1 MTTLEITLIL
11 VGIVF
16 LIGSFMVKDKLSKN
30 DLDKIADMSAEEL
43 KVITEKEVKNAESAI
58 DGMLNEH
65 IASKTD
71 ETKRDLE
78 KETNSKIMA
87 INEYSDTVLDSINKS
102 HNEIMFLYSMLND
115 KHEELTRLSGNIE
128 KITAQAKKTFKPV
141 DASKIN
147 NLSNKTVS
155 SAKPVGHAAPVP
167 NRQAVTESRGI
178 ASSDT
183 VTGTKNTASVKTQN
197 VSAQNMMSQNVS
209 TQNIM
214 SQNVS
219 TQNIM
224 SQNTVVRNN
233 AASNTAVLNA
243 AVPNMAAQNTVTQ
256 NAAASNMPTRNMP
269 AQNMTASNA
278 AMPSQNLSNTDVQS
292 SRVYD
297 ISEINHNPQ
306 ILRLYKSG
314 KDIVEI
320 AKELGL
326 GKGEVKLVI
335 DLYNEGK

>member
-43 KVITEKEVKNAESAI
+43 KVITEKEIKNAELAI
-58 DGMLNEH
+58 DGMLDEH

-128 KITAQAKKTFKPV
+128 KITAQAKKTFEPV
-141 DASKIN
+141 EASKIN
-147 NLSNKTVS
+147 NLSNKTVLN
-155 SAKPVGHAAPVP
+155 AKPVVNAAPVS

-178 ASSDT
+178 ASSDI

-197 VSAQNMMSQNVS
+197 VSAQNMMSQHAAA
-209 TQNIM
+209 
-214 SQNVS
+214 
-219 TQNIM
+219 QNIM
-224 SQNTVVRNN
+224 SQNTVVRN
-233 AASNTAVLNA
+233 TAVPNTV
-243 AVPNMAAQNTVTQ
+243 VPNMAAQNAVVQ
-256 NAAASNMPTRNMP
+256 NVAVSNMTAQNMT
-269 AQNMTASNA
+269 AQNMTASNTT
-278 AMPSQNLSNTDVQS
+278 MQSRNMSDTDVQS
-292 SRVYD
+292 GRVYD

-314 KDIVEI
+314 KNIVEI

>member
-128 KITAQAKKTFKPV
+128 KITAQAKKTFEPV
-141 DASKIN
+141 NASKIN

-167 NRQAVTESRGI
+167 NRQAVAESRGI

-197 VSAQNMMSQNVS
+197 VSAQNMMSQN
-209 TQNIM
+209 
-214 SQNVS
+214 
-219 TQNIM
+219 
-224 SQNTVVRNN
+224 TVVRNN

-243 AVPNMAAQNTVTQ
+243 VVPNMAAQNTVTQ

-278 AMPSQNLSNTDVQS
+278 AIPSQNLSNTDVQS

>member
-128 KITAQAKKTFKPV
+128 KITAQAKKTFEPV

-178 ASSDT
+178 ASSDM

-209 TQNIM
+209 TQNM
-214 SQNVS
+214 
-219 TQNIM
+219 M

-243 AVPNMAAQNTVTQ
+243 VVPNMAAQNTVTQ
-256 NAAASNMPTRNMP
+256 NAAASNMPTRNMPARNMP

>member
-43 KVITEKEVKNAESAI
+43 KVITEKEIKNAELAI
-58 DGMLNEH
+58 DGMLDEH

-71 ETKRDLE
+71 ETKRNLE
-78 KETNSKIMA
+78 KETNSKIMV

-128 KITAQAKKTFKPV
+128 KITAQAKKTFESV
-141 DASKIN
+141 EASKIN
-147 NLSNKTVS
+147 NLSNKTVLN
-155 SAKPVGHAAPVP
+155 AKPVVNAAPVL

-178 ASSDT
+178 ASSDI
-183 VTGTKNTASVKTQN
+183 VTGTKNTASVKKQN
-197 VSAQNMMSQNVS
+197 VSAQNMMSQHAAA
-209 TQNIM
+209 
-214 SQNVS
+214 
-219 TQNIM
+219 QNIM
-224 SQNTVVRNN
+224 SQNTVVRN
-233 AASNTAVLNA
+233 TAVPNTV
-243 AVPNMAAQNTVTQ
+243 VPNMAAQNAVVQ
-256 NAAASNMPTRNMP
+256 NVAVSNMT
-269 AQNMTASNA
+269 AQNMTASNT
-278 AMPSQNLSNTDVQS
+278 AMQSRNLSDTDVQS
-292 SRVYD
+292 GRVYD

-314 KDIVEI
+314 KNIVEI

>member
-43 KVITEKEVKNAESAI
+43 KVITEKEIKNAELAI
-58 DGMLNEH
+58 DGMLDEH

-128 KITAQAKKTFKPV
+128 KITAQAKKTFEPV
-141 DASKIN
+141 EASKIN
-147 NLSNKTVS
+147 NLSNKTVLN
-155 SAKPVGHAAPVP
+155 AKPVVNAAPVS

-178 ASSDT
+178 ASSDI
-183 VTGTKNTASVKTQN
+183 VTGTKNTASVKNQN
-197 VSAQNMMSQNVS
+197 VSAQNMMSQHAVA
-209 TQNIM
+209 QNI
-214 SQNVS
+214 V
-219 TQNIM
+219 
-224 SQNTVVRNN
+224 SQNTAVR
-233 AASNTAVLNA
+233 NTAVPNTV
-243 AVPNMAAQNTVTQ
+243 VPNMAAQNAVVQ
-256 NAAASNMPTRNMP
+256 NVAVSNMTAQNMT
-269 AQNMTASNA
+269 AQNMTASNTT
-278 AMPSQNLSNTDVQS
+278 MQSRNLSDTDVQS
-292 SRVYD
+292 GRVYD

-314 KDIVEI
+314 KNIVEI

>member
-58 DGMLNEH
+58 DGMLDEH

-128 KITAQAKKTFKPV
+128 KITAQAKKTFEPV
-141 DASKIN
+141 EASKIN
-147 NLSNKTVS
+147 NFSNKSVS
-155 SAKPVGHAAPVP
+155 NVKPVVNAAPVS
-167 NRQAVTESRGI
+167 NRHAVTESRGI
-178 ASSDT
+178 ASSDI

-197 VSAQNMMSQNVS
+197 VSAQNMMSQHAAA
-209 TQNIM
+209 QNI
-214 SQNVS
+214 V
-219 TQNIM
+219 
-224 SQNTVVRNN
+224 SQNTVVRN
-233 AASNTAVLNA
+233 T
-243 AVPNMAAQNTVTQ
+243 AVPNMAAQNAVVQ
-256 NAAASNMPTRNMP
+256 NVAVSNMT
-269 AQNMTASNA
+269 AQNMTDSNT
-278 AMPSQNLSNTDVQS
+278 AMQSRNLSDTDVQS
-292 SRVYD
+292 GRVYD

-314 KDIVEI
+314 KNIVEI

>member
-43 KVITEKEVKNAESAI
+43 KVITEKEIKNAESAI
-58 DGMLNEH
+58 DGMLEEH

-128 KITAQAKKTFKPV
+128 KITAQAKKTFESV
-141 DASKIN
+141 EASKIN
-147 NLSNKTVS
+147 NLSNKTVLN
-155 SAKPVGHAAPVP
+155 AKPVVNAAPVS

-178 ASSDT
+178 VSSDI

-197 VSAQNMMSQNVS
+197 VSAQNMMSQHAAV
-209 TQNIM
+209 
-214 SQNVS
+214 
-219 TQNIM
+219 QNIM
-224 SQNTVVRNN
+224 SQNTVVRN
-233 AASNTAVLNA
+233 TAVPNTV
-243 AVPNMAAQNTVTQ
+243 VPNMAAQNAVAQ
-256 NAAASNMPTRNMP
+256 NVAVSNMT
-269 AQNMTASNA
+269 AQNMTASNTT
-278 AMPSQNLSNTDVQS
+278 MQSRNLSDTDVQS
-292 SRVYD
+292 GRVYD

-314 KDIVEI
+314 KNIVEI

>member
-43 KVITEKEVKNAESAI
+43 KVITEKEIKNAESAI
-58 DGMLNEH
+58 DGMLDEH

-71 ETKRDLE
+71 ETKRNLE

-128 KITAQAKKTFKPV
+128 KITAQAKKTFESV
-141 DASKIN
+141 EASKIN
-147 NLSNKTVS
+147 NLSNKTVLN
-155 SAKPVGHAAPVP
+155 AKPVVNAAPVS

-178 ASSDT
+178 ASSDI

-197 VSAQNMMSQNVS
+197 VSAQNMMSQHAAA
-209 TQNIM
+209 QNI
-214 SQNVS
+214 V
-219 TQNIM
+219 
-224 SQNTVVRNN
+224 SQNTVVRN
-233 AASNTAVLNA
+233 TAVPNTV
-243 AVPNMAAQNTVTQ
+243 VPNMAAQNAVAQ
-256 NAAASNMPTRNMP
+256 NVAVSNMTAQNMT
-269 AQNMTASNA
+269 AQNMTASNTT
-278 AMPSQNLSNTDVQS
+278 MQSLNLSDTDVQS
-292 SRVYD
+292 GRVYD

-314 KDIVEI
+314 KNIVEI

>member
-128 KITAQAKKTFKPV
+128 KITAQAKKTFEPV

-183 VTGTKNTASVKTQN
+183 VTGTKNTASVKTQD
-197 VSAQNMMSQNVS
+197 VSAQNMMSQN
-209 TQNIM
+209 M
-214 SQNVS
+214 S

-278 AMPSQNLSNTDVQS
+278 AMLSQNLTNTDVQS

>member
-43 KVITEKEVKNAESAI
+43 KVITEKEIKNAELAI
-58 DGMLNEH
+58 DGMLDEH

-71 ETKRDLE
+71 ETKRNLE

-128 KITAQAKKTFKPV
+128 KITAQAKKTFEPV
-141 DASKIN
+141 EASKIN
-147 NLSNKTVS
+147 NLSNKTVLN
-155 SAKPVGHAAPVP
+155 AKPVVNAAPVS

-178 ASSDT
+178 VSSDI
-183 VTGTKNTASVKTQN
+183 VTGTKNTASVKKQN
-197 VSAQNMMSQNVS
+197 VSAQNMMSQHAAA
-209 TQNIM
+209 QNI
-214 SQNVS
+214 V
-219 TQNIM
+219 
-224 SQNTVVRNN
+224 SQNTVVRN
-233 AASNTAVLNA
+233 TAVPNTV
-243 AVPNMAAQNTVTQ
+243 VPNMAAQNAVAQ
-256 NAAASNMPTRNMP
+256 NVAVSNMTAQNMT
-269 AQNMTASNA
+269 AQNMTASNTT
-278 AMPSQNLSNTDVQS
+278 MQSRNLSDTDVQS
-292 SRVYD
+292 GRVYD

-314 KDIVEI
+314 KNIVEI

>member
-43 KVITEKEVKNAESAI
+43 KVITEKEVKNAESTI

-128 KITAQAKKTFKPV
+128 KITAQAKKTFEPV

-214 SQNVS
+214 SQN
-219 TQNIM
+219 
-224 SQNTVVRNN
+224 TVVRNN

-256 NAAASNMPTRNMP
+256 NVAASNMPNRNMP

>member
-43 KVITEKEVKNAESAI
+43 KVITEKEIKNAESAI
-58 DGMLNEH
+58 DGMLDEH

-71 ETKRDLE
+71 ETKRNLE

-128 KITAQAKKTFKPV
+128 KITAQAKKTFEPV
-141 DASKIN
+141 EASKIN
-147 NLSNKTVS
+147 NLSNKTVLN
-155 SAKPVGHAAPVP
+155 AKPVVNAAPVS

-178 ASSDT
+178 ASSDI
-183 VTGTKNTASVKTQN
+183 VTGTKNTASVKKQN
-197 VSAQNMMSQNVS
+197 VSAQNMMSQHAAA
-209 TQNIM
+209 
-214 SQNVS
+214 
-219 TQNIM
+219 QNIM
-224 SQNTVVRNN
+224 SQNTVVRN
-233 AASNTAVLNA
+233 TAVPNTV
-243 AVPNMAAQNTVTQ
+243 VPNMAAQNAVVQ
-256 NAAASNMPTRNMP
+256 NVAVSNMTAQNMT
-269 AQNMTASNA
+269 AQNMTASNTT
-278 AMPSQNLSNTDVQS
+278 MQSRNLSDIDVQS
-292 SRVYD
+292 GRVYD

-314 KDIVEI
+314 KNIVEI

>member
-43 KVITEKEVKNAESAI
+43 KVITEKEIKNAELAI
-58 DGMLNEH
+58 DGMLDEH

-128 KITAQAKKTFKPV
+128 KITAQAKKTFEPV
-141 DASKIN
+141 EASKIN
-147 NLSNKTVS
+147 NLSNKTVLN
-155 SAKPVGHAAPVP
+155 AKPVVNAAPVS

-178 ASSDT
+178 ASSDI

-197 VSAQNMMSQNVS
+197 VSAQNMMSQHVAA
-209 TQNIM
+209 
-214 SQNVS
+214 
-219 TQNIM
+219 QNIM
-224 SQNTVVRNN
+224 SQNTAVR
-233 AASNTAVLNA
+233 NTAVPNTV
-243 AVPNMAAQNTVTQ
+243 VPNMAAQNAVVQ
-256 NAAASNMPTRNMP
+256 NVAVSNMT
-269 AQNMTASNA
+269 AQNMTAQNMIASNST
-278 AMPSQNLSNTDVQS
+278 MQSRNLSDTDVQS
-292 SRVYD
+292 GRVYD

-314 KDIVEI
+314 KNIVEI

>member
-43 KVITEKEVKNAESAI
+43 KVITEKEIKNAESAI
-58 DGMLNEH
+58 DGMLDEH

-71 ETKRDLE
+71 ETKRNLE

-128 KITAQAKKTFKPV
+128 KITAQAKKTFEPV
-141 DASKIN
+141 EASKIN
-147 NLSNKTVS
+147 NLSNKTVLN
-155 SAKPVGHAAPVP
+155 AKPVVNAAPVS

-178 ASSDT
+178 ASSDI
-183 VTGTKNTASVKTQN
+183 VTGTKNTASVKKQN
-197 VSAQNMMSQNVS
+197 VSAQNMMSQHAAV
-209 TQNIM
+209 
-214 SQNVS
+214 
-219 TQNIM
+219 QNIM
-224 SQNTVVRNN
+224 SQNTVVRN
-233 AASNTAVLNA
+233 TAVPNTV
-243 AVPNMAAQNTVTQ
+243 VPNMAAQNAVAQ
-256 NAAASNMPTRNMP
+256 NVAVSNMT
-269 AQNMTASNA
+269 AQNMTASNT
-278 AMPSQNLSNTDVQS
+278 AMQSRNLSDTDVQS
-292 SRVYD
+292 GRVYD

-314 KDIVEI
+314 KNIVEI

>member
-43 KVITEKEVKNAESAI
+43 KVITEKEIKNAELAI
-58 DGMLNEH
+58 DGMLDEH

-71 ETKRDLE
+71 ETKRNLE

-128 KITAQAKKTFKPV
+128 KITAQAKKTFEPV
-141 DASKIN
+141 EASKIN
-147 NLSNKTVS
+147 NLSNKTVLN
-155 SAKPVGHAAPVP
+155 AKPVVNAAPVS

-178 ASSDT
+178 ASSDI
-183 VTGTKNTASVKTQN
+183 VTGTKNTASVKKQN
-197 VSAQNMMSQNVS
+197 VSAQNMMSQHAAA
-209 TQNIM
+209 QNI
-214 SQNVS
+214 V
-219 TQNIM
+219 
-224 SQNTVVRNN
+224 SQNTVVRN
-233 AASNTAVLNA
+233 TAVPNTV
-243 AVPNMAAQNTVTQ
+243 VPNMAAQNAVAQ
-256 NAAASNMPTRNMP
+256 NVAVSNVAVSNMT
-269 AQNMTASNA
+269 AQNMTASNT
-278 AMPSQNLSNTDVQS
+278 AMQSRNLSDTDVQS
-292 SRVYD
+292 GRVYD

-314 KDIVEI
+314 KNIVEI

>member
-43 KVITEKEVKNAESAI
+43 KVITEKEIKNAELAI
-58 DGMLNEH
+58 DGMLDEH

-71 ETKRDLE
+71 ETKRNLE

-128 KITAQAKKTFKPV
+128 KITAQAKKTFESV
-141 DASKIN
+141 EASKIN
-147 NLSNKTVS
+147 NLSNKTVLN
-155 SAKPVGHAAPVP
+155 AKPVVNAAPVS

-178 ASSDT
+178 ASSDI
-183 VTGTKNTASVKTQN
+183 VTGTKNTASVKNQN
-197 VSAQNMMSQNVS
+197 VSAQNMMSQHAAA
-209 TQNIM
+209 
-214 SQNVS
+214 
-219 TQNIM
+219 QNIM
-224 SQNTVVRNN
+224 SQNTVVRN
-233 AASNTAVLNA
+233 TAVPNTV
-243 AVPNMAAQNTVTQ
+243 VPNMAAQNAVVQ
-256 NAAASNMPTRNMP
+256 NVAVSNMTAQNMT
-269 AQNMTASNA
+269 AQNMTASNT
-278 AMPSQNLSNTDVQS
+278 AMQSRNLSDTDVQS
-292 SRVYD
+292 GRVYD

-314 KDIVEI
+314 KNIVEI

>member
-128 KITAQAKKTFKPV
+128 KITAQAKKTFEPV

-197 VSAQNMMSQNVS
+197 VSAQN
-209 TQNIM
+209 
-214 SQNVS
+214 
-219 TQNIM
+219 IM

-233 AASNTAVLNA
+233 AASNTTVLNA

-256 NAAASNMPTRNMP
+256 NAAASNMQTRNMP
-269 AQNMTASNA
+269 AQNMTASNT
-278 AMPSQNLSNTDVQS
+278 AMPSLNLSNTDMQGN
-292 SRVYD
+292 RVYD

>member
-43 KVITEKEVKNAESAI
+43 KVITEKEIKNAESAI
-58 DGMLNEH
+58 DGMLDEH

-128 KITAQAKKTFKPV
+128 KITAQAKKTFEPV
-141 DASKIN
+141 EASKIN
-147 NLSNKTVS
+147 NLSNKTVLN
-155 SAKPVGHAAPVP
+155 AKPVVNAAPVS

-178 ASSDT
+178 ASSDI
-183 VTGTKNTASVKTQN
+183 VTGTKNTASVKNQN
-197 VSAQNMMSQNVS
+197 VSAQNMMSQHAAA
-209 TQNIM
+209 
-214 SQNVS
+214 
-219 TQNIM
+219 QNIM
-224 SQNTVVRNN
+224 SQNTVVRN
-233 AASNTAVLNA
+233 TAVPNTV
-243 AVPNMAAQNTVTQ
+243 VPNMAAQNAVVQ
-256 NAAASNMPTRNMP
+256 NVAVSNMT
-269 AQNMTASNA
+269 AQNMTASNTT
-278 AMPSQNLSNTDVQS
+278 MQSRNLSDTDVQS
-292 SRVYD
+292 GRVYD

-314 KDIVEI
+314 KNIVEI

>member
-43 KVITEKEVKNAESAI
+43 KVITEKEIKNAESAI
-58 DGMLNEH
+58 DGMLDEH

-128 KITAQAKKTFKPV
+128 KITAQAKKTFEPV
-141 DASKIN
+141 EASKIN
-147 NLSNKTVS
+147 NLSNKTVLN
-155 SAKPVGHAAPVP
+155 AKPVVNAAPVS

-178 ASSDT
+178 ASSDI
-183 VTGTKNTASVKTQN
+183 VTGTKNTASVKKQN
-197 VSAQNMMSQNVS
+197 VSAQNMMSQHAAA
-209 TQNIM
+209 
-214 SQNVS
+214 
-219 TQNIM
+219 QNIM
-224 SQNTVVRNN
+224 SQNTVVRN
-233 AASNTAVLNA
+233 TAVPNTV
-243 AVPNMAAQNTVTQ
+243 VPNMAAQNAVVQ
-256 NAAASNMPTRNMP
+256 NVAVSNMT
-269 AQNMTASNA
+269 AQNMTASNT
-278 AMPSQNLSNTDVQS
+278 AMQSRNLSDTDVQS
-292 SRVYD
+292 GRVYD

-314 KDIVEI
+314 KNIVEI

>member
-128 KITAQAKKTFKPV
+128 KITAQAKKTFEPI

-183 VTGTKNTASVKTQN
+183 VTGTKNTASVKIQN
-197 VSAQNMMSQNVS
+197 VSAQNMMSQN
-209 TQNIM
+209 M
-214 SQNVS
+214 S

-243 AVPNMAAQNTVTQ
+243 AVPNMVAQNTVTQ

>member
-43 KVITEKEVKNAESAI
+43 KVITEKEIKKAESAI
-58 DGMLNEH
+58 DGMLDEH

-71 ETKRDLE
+71 ETKRNLE

-128 KITAQAKKTFKPV
+128 KITAQAKKTFEPV
-141 DASKIN
+141 EASKIN
-147 NLSNKTVS
+147 NLSNKTVLN
-155 SAKPVGHAAPVP
+155 AKPVVNAAPVS

-178 ASSDT
+178 ASSDI
-183 VTGTKNTASVKTQN
+183 VTGTKNTASVKKQN
-197 VSAQNMMSQNVS
+197 VSAQNMMSQHAAA
-209 TQNIM
+209 
-214 SQNVS
+214 
-219 TQNIM
+219 QNIM
-224 SQNTVVRNN
+224 SQNTVVRN
-233 AASNTAVLNA
+233 TAVPNTV
-243 AVPNMAAQNTVTQ
+243 VPNMAAQNAVAQ
-256 NAAASNMPTRNMP
+256 NVAVSNMT
-269 AQNMTASNA
+269 AQNMTASNT
-278 AMPSQNLSNTDVQS
+278 AMQSRNLSDTDVQS
-292 SRVYD
+292 GRVYD

-314 KDIVEI
+314 KNIVEI

>member
-43 KVITEKEVKNAESAI
+43 KVITEKEIKNAELAI
-58 DGMLNEH
+58 DGMLDEH

-128 KITAQAKKTFKPV
+128 KITAQAKKTFESV
-141 DASKIN
+141 EASKIN
-147 NLSNKTVS
+147 NLSNKTVLN
-155 SAKPVGHAAPVP
+155 AKPVVNVAPVS

-178 ASSDT
+178 ASSDI
-183 VTGTKNTASVKTQN
+183 VTGTKNTASVKNQN
-197 VSAQNMMSQNVS
+197 VSAQNMMSQHAVA
-209 TQNIM
+209 QNI
-214 SQNVS
+214 V
-219 TQNIM
+219 
-224 SQNTVVRNN
+224 SQNTAVR
-233 AASNTAVLNA
+233 NTAVPNTV
-243 AVPNMAAQNTVTQ
+243 VPNMAAQNAVVQ
-256 NAAASNMPTRNMP
+256 NVAVSNMTAQNMT
-269 AQNMTASNA
+269 AQNMTASNTT
-278 AMPSQNLSNTDVQS
+278 MQSRNLSDTDVQS
-292 SRVYD
+292 GRVYD

-314 KDIVEI
+314 KNIVEI

>member
-128 KITAQAKKTFKPV
+128 KITAQAKKTFEPV

-178 ASSDT
+178 ASSDM

-209 TQNIM
+209 TQNM
-214 SQNVS
+214 
-219 TQNIM
+219 M

-243 AVPNMAAQNTVTQ
+243 VVPNMAAQNTVTQ
-256 NAAASNMPTRNMP
+256 NAAASNMPTRNMPARNMP

-292 SRVYD
+292 SRVSD
-297 ISEINHNPQ
+297 ISEINHNPP

>member
-43 KVITEKEVKNAESAI
+43 KVITEKEIKNAELAI
-58 DGMLNEH
+58 DGMLDEH

-71 ETKRDLE
+71 ETKRNLE

-128 KITAQAKKTFKPV
+128 KITAQAKKTFEPV
-141 DASKIN
+141 EASKIN
-147 NLSNKTVS
+147 NLSNKTVLN
-155 SAKPVGHAAPVP
+155 AKPVVNAAPVS

-178 ASSDT
+178 VSSDI

-197 VSAQNMMSQNVS
+197 VSAQNMMSQHAVA
-209 TQNIM
+209 QNI
-214 SQNVS
+214 V
-219 TQNIM
+219 
-224 SQNTVVRNN
+224 SQNTAVR
-233 AASNTAVLNA
+233 NTAVPNTV
-243 AVPNMAAQNTVTQ
+243 VPNMAAQNAVAQ
-256 NAAASNMPTRNMP
+256 NVAVSNVAVSNMT
-269 AQNMTASNA
+269 AQNMTASNT
-278 AMPSQNLSNTDVQS
+278 AMQSRNLSDTDVQS
-292 SRVYD
+292 GRVYD

-314 KDIVEI
+314 KNIVEI

>member
-43 KVITEKEVKNAESAI
+43 KVITEKEIKNAELAI
-58 DGMLNEH
+58 DGMLDEH

-71 ETKRDLE
+71 ETKRNLE

-128 KITAQAKKTFKPV
+128 KITAQAKKTFEPV
-141 DASKIN
+141 EASKIN
-147 NLSNKTVS
+147 NLSNKTVLN
-155 SAKPVGHAAPVP
+155 AKPVVNAAPVS

-178 ASSDT
+178 ASSDI
-183 VTGTKNTASVKTQN
+183 VTGTKNTASVKKQN
-197 VSAQNMMSQNVS
+197 VSAQNMMSQHAAV
-209 TQNIM
+209 
-214 SQNVS
+214 
-219 TQNIM
+219 QNIM
-224 SQNTVVRNN
+224 SQNTVVRN
-233 AASNTAVLNA
+233 TAVPNTV
-243 AVPNMAAQNTVTQ
+243 VPNMAAQNAVAQ
-256 NAAASNMPTRNMP
+256 NVAVSNMT
-269 AQNMTASNA
+269 AQNMTASNTT
-278 AMPSQNLSNTDVQS
+278 MQSRNLSDTDVQS
-292 SRVYD
+292 GRVYD

-314 KDIVEI
+314 KNIVEI

>member
-43 KVITEKEVKNAESAI
+43 KVITEKEIKNAELAI
-58 DGMLNEH
+58 DGMLDEH

-128 KITAQAKKTFKPV
+128 KITAQAKKTFEPV
-141 DASKIN
+141 EASKIN
-147 NLSNKTVS
+147 NLSNKTVLN
-155 SAKPVGHAAPVP
+155 AKPVVNAAPVS

-178 ASSDT
+178 ASSDI

-197 VSAQNMMSQNVS
+197 VSAQNMMSQHAAA
-209 TQNIM
+209 
-214 SQNVS
+214 
-219 TQNIM
+219 QNIM
-224 SQNTVVRNN
+224 SQNTVVRN
-233 AASNTAVLNA
+233 TAVPNTV
-243 AVPNMAAQNTVTQ
+243 VPNMAAQNAVAQ
-256 NAAASNMPTRNMP
+256 NVAVSNVAVSNMT
-269 AQNMTASNA
+269 AQNMTASNT
-278 AMPSQNLSNTDVQS
+278 AMQSRNLSDTDVQS
-292 SRVYD
+292 GRVYD

-314 KDIVEI
+314 KNIVEI

>member
-43 KVITEKEVKNAESAI
+43 KVITEKEIKNAESAI
-58 DGMLNEH
+58 DGMLDEH

-128 KITAQAKKTFKPV
+128 KITAQAKKTFEPV
-141 DASKIN
+141 EASKIN
-147 NLSNKTVS
+147 NLSNKTVLN
-155 SAKPVGHAAPVP
+155 AKQVVNAAPVS

-178 ASSDT
+178 ASSDI
-183 VTGTKNTASVKTQN
+183 VTGTKNTASVKKQN
-197 VSAQNMMSQNVS
+197 VSAQNMMSQHAAA
-209 TQNIM
+209 
-214 SQNVS
+214 
-219 TQNIM
+219 QNIM
-224 SQNTVVRNN
+224 SQNTVVRN
-233 AASNTAVLNA
+233 TAVPNTV
-243 AVPNMAAQNTVTQ
+243 VPNMAAQNAVAQ
-256 NAAASNMPTRNMP
+256 NVAVSNMT
-269 AQNMTASNA
+269 AQNMTASNT
-278 AMPSQNLSNTDVQS
+278 AMQSRNLSDTDVQS
-292 SRVYD
+292 GRVYD

-314 KDIVEI
+314 KNIVEI

>member
-43 KVITEKEVKNAESAI
+43 KVITEKEIKNAESAI
-58 DGMLNEH
+58 DGMLDEH

-128 KITAQAKKTFKPV
+128 KITAQAKKTFESV
-141 DASKIN
+141 EASKIN
-147 NLSNKTVS
+147 NLSNKTVLN
-155 SAKPVGHAAPVP
+155 AKPVVNAAPVS

-178 ASSDT
+178 ASSDI
-183 VTGTKNTASVKTQN
+183 VTGTKNTASVKKQN
-197 VSAQNMMSQNVS
+197 VSAQNMMSQHAAA
-209 TQNIM
+209 
-214 SQNVS
+214 
-219 TQNIM
+219 QNIM
-224 SQNTVVRNN
+224 SQNTVVRN
-233 AASNTAVLNA
+233 TAVPNTV
-243 AVPNMAAQNTVTQ
+243 VPNMAAQNAVAQ
-256 NAAASNMPTRNMP
+256 NVAVSNMT
-269 AQNMTASNA
+269 AQNMTASNT
-278 AMPSQNLSNTDVQS
+278 AMQSRNLSDTDVQS
-292 SRVYD
+292 GRVYD

-314 KDIVEI
+314 KNIVEI

>member
-43 KVITEKEVKNAESAI
+43 KVITEKEIKNAESAI
-58 DGMLNEH
+58 DGMLDEH

-128 KITAQAKKTFKPV
+128 KITAQAKKTFEPV
-141 DASKIN
+141 EASKIN
-147 NLSNKTVS
+147 NLSNKTVLN
-155 SAKPVGHAAPVP
+155 AKPVVNAAPVS

-178 ASSDT
+178 ASSDI
-183 VTGTKNTASVKTQN
+183 VTGTKNTASVKKQN
-197 VSAQNMMSQNVS
+197 VSAQNMMSQHAAV
-209 TQNIM
+209 
-214 SQNVS
+214 
-219 TQNIM
+219 QNIM
-224 SQNTVVRNN
+224 SQNTVVRN
-233 AASNTAVLNA
+233 TAVPNTV
-243 AVPNMAAQNTVTQ
+243 VPNMAAQNAVAQ
-256 NAAASNMPTRNMP
+256 NVAVSNMTAQNMT
-269 AQNMTASNA
+269 AQNMTASNT
-278 AMPSQNLSNTDVQS
+278 AMQSRNLSDTDVQS
-292 SRVYD
+292 GRVYD

-314 KDIVEI
+314 KNIVEI

>member
-128 KITAQAKKTFKPV
+128 KITAQAKKTFEPV

-155 SAKPVGHAAPVP
+155 SAKPVSHAAPVP

-214 SQNVS
+214 SQN
-219 TQNIM
+219 
-224 SQNTVVRNN
+224 TVVRNN

-243 AVPNMAAQNTVTQ
+243 VVPNMAAQNTVTQ

-269 AQNMTASNA
+269 ARNMPAQNMTASNV

-335 DLYNEGK
+335 DLYNEAK

>member
-43 KVITEKEVKNAESAI
+43 KVITEKEIKNAESAI
-58 DGMLNEH
+58 DGMLDEH

-71 ETKRDLE
+71 ETKRNLE

-128 KITAQAKKTFKPV
+128 KITAQAKKTFEPV
-141 DASKIN
+141 EASKIN
-147 NLSNKTVS
+147 NLSNKTVLN
-155 SAKPVGHAAPVP
+155 AKPVVNAAPVS

-178 ASSDT
+178 ASSDI
-183 VTGTKNTASVKTQN
+183 VTGTKNTASVKKQN
-197 VSAQNMMSQNVS
+197 VSAQNMMSQHAVA
-209 TQNIM
+209 QNI
-214 SQNVS
+214 V
-219 TQNIM
+219 
-224 SQNTVVRNN
+224 SQNTAVR
-233 AASNTAVLNA
+233 NTAV
-243 AVPNMAAQNTVTQ
+243 PNTVV
-256 NAAASNMPTRNMP
+256 P
-269 AQNMTASNA
+269 NMTASNTT
-278 AMPSQNLSNTDVQS
+278 MQSRNLSDTDVQS
-292 SRVYD
+292 GRVYD

-314 KDIVEI
+314 KNIVEI

>member
-43 KVITEKEVKNAESAI
+43 KVITEKEIKNAESAI
-58 DGMLNEH
+58 DGMLDEH

-128 KITAQAKKTFKPV
+128 KITAQAKKTFESV
-141 DASKIN
+141 EASKIN
-147 NLSNKTVS
+147 NLSNKTVLN
-155 SAKPVGHAAPVP
+155 AKPVVNAAPVS

-178 ASSDT
+178 VSSDI

-197 VSAQNMMSQNVS
+197 VSAQNMMSQHAAV
-209 TQNIM
+209 
-214 SQNVS
+214 
-219 TQNIM
+219 QNIM
-224 SQNTVVRNN
+224 SQNTVVRN
-233 AASNTAVLNA
+233 TAVPNTV
-243 AVPNMAAQNTVTQ
+243 VPNMAAQNAVAQ
-256 NAAASNMPTRNMP
+256 NVAVSNMT
-269 AQNMTASNA
+269 AQNMTASNT
-278 AMPSQNLSNTDVQS
+278 AMQSRNLSDTDVQS
-292 SRVYD
+292 GRVYD

-314 KDIVEI
+314 KNIVEI

>member
-58 DGMLNEH
+58 DGMLEEH

-128 KITAQAKKTFKPV
+128 KITAQAKKTFEPV
-141 DASKIN
+141 EASKIN
-147 NLSNKTVS
+147 NLSNKTVLN
-155 SAKPVGHAAPVP
+155 AKQVVNAAPVS

-178 ASSDT
+178 ASSDI
-183 VTGTKNTASVKTQN
+183 VTGTKNTASVKNQN
-197 VSAQNMMSQNVS
+197 VSAQNMMSQHAA
-209 TQNIM
+209 TQNI
-214 SQNVS
+214 V
-219 TQNIM
+219 
-224 SQNTVVRNN
+224 SQNTVVRN
-233 AASNTAVLNA
+233 TAVPNTV
-243 AVPNMAAQNTVTQ
+243 VPNMAAQNAVVK
-256 NAAASNMPTRNMP
+256 NVAVSNMTDSN
-269 AQNMTASNA
+269 TAMQSR
-278 AMPSQNLSNTDVQS
+278 NLSDTDVQS
-292 SRVYD
+292 GRVYD

-314 KDIVEI
+314 KNIVEI

>member
-43 KVITEKEVKNAESAI
+43 KVITEKEIKNAELAI
-58 DGMLNEH
+58 DGMLDEH

-71 ETKRDLE
+71 ETKRNLE

-128 KITAQAKKTFKPV
+128 KITAQAKKTFEPV
-141 DASKIN
+141 EASKIN
-147 NLSNKTVS
+147 NLSNKTVLN
-155 SAKPVGHAAPVP
+155 AKPVVNAAPVS

-178 ASSDT
+178 ASSDI
-183 VTGTKNTASVKTQN
+183 VTGTKNTASVKKQN
-197 VSAQNMMSQNVS
+197 VSAQNMMSQHAAA
-209 TQNIM
+209 
-214 SQNVS
+214 
-219 TQNIM
+219 QNIM
-224 SQNTVVRNN
+224 SQNTVVRN
-233 AASNTAVLNA
+233 TAVPNTV
-243 AVPNMAAQNTVTQ
+243 VPNMAAQNAVVQ
-256 NAAASNMPTRNMP
+256 NVAVSNMT
-269 AQNMTASNA
+269 AQNMTASNTT
-278 AMPSQNLSNTDVQS
+278 MQSRNLSDTDVQS
-292 SRVYD
+292 GRVYD

-314 KDIVEI
+314 KNIVEI

>member
-43 KVITEKEVKNAESAI
+43 KVITEKEIKNAELAI
-58 DGMLNEH
+58 DGMLDEH

-71 ETKRDLE
+71 ETKRNLE

-128 KITAQAKKTFKPV
+128 KITAQAKKTFEPV
-141 DASKIN
+141 EASKIN
-147 NLSNKTVS
+147 NLSNKTVLN
-155 SAKPVGHAAPVP
+155 AKPVVNAAPVS

-178 ASSDT
+178 ASSDI
-183 VTGTKNTASVKTQN
+183 VTGTKNTASVKNQN
-197 VSAQNMMSQNVS
+197 VSAQNMMSQHAAA
-209 TQNIM
+209 
-214 SQNVS
+214 
-219 TQNIM
+219 QNIM
-224 SQNTVVRNN
+224 SQNTVVRN
-233 AASNTAVLNA
+233 TAVPNTV
-243 AVPNMAAQNTVTQ
+243 VPNMAAQNAVVQ
-256 NAAASNMPTRNMP
+256 NVAVSNMT
-269 AQNMTASNA
+269 AQNMTASNTT
-278 AMPSQNLSNTDVQS
+278 MQSRNLSDTDVQS
-292 SRVYD
+292 GRVYD

-314 KDIVEI
+314 KNIVEI

>member
-43 KVITEKEVKNAESAI
+43 KVITEKEIKNAESAI
-58 DGMLNEH
+58 DGMLDEH

-128 KITAQAKKTFKPV
+128 KITAQAKKTFESV
-141 DASKIN
+141 EASKIN
-147 NLSNKTVS
+147 NLSNKTVLN
-155 SAKPVGHAAPVP
+155 AKPVVNAAPVS

-178 ASSDT
+178 VSSDI

-197 VSAQNMMSQNVS
+197 VSAQNMMSQHAAA
-209 TQNIM
+209 QNI
-214 SQNVS
+214 V
-219 TQNIM
+219 
-224 SQNTVVRNN
+224 SQNTVVRN
-233 AASNTAVLNA
+233 TAVPNTV
-243 AVPNMAAQNTVTQ
+243 VPNMAAQNAVVQ
-256 NAAASNMPTRNMP
+256 NVAVSNMTAQNMT
-269 AQNMTASNA
+269 AQNMTASNT
-278 AMPSQNLSNTDVQS
+278 AMQSRNLSDTDVQS
-292 SRVYD
+292 GRVYD

-314 KDIVEI
+314 KNIVEI

>member
-43 KVITEKEVKNAESAI
+43 KVITEKEIKNAELAI
-58 DGMLNEH
+58 DGMLDEH

-128 KITAQAKKTFKPV
+128 KITAQAKKTFESV
-141 DASKIN
+141 EASKIN
-147 NLSNKTVS
+147 NLSNKTVLN
-155 SAKPVGHAAPVP
+155 AKPVVNAAPVS

-178 ASSDT
+178 ASSDI
-183 VTGTKNTASVKTQN
+183 VTGTKNTASVKKQN
-197 VSAQNMMSQNVS
+197 VSAQNMMSQHAAA
-209 TQNIM
+209 
-214 SQNVS
+214 
-219 TQNIM
+219 QNIM
-224 SQNTVVRNN
+224 SQNTVVRN
-233 AASNTAVLNA
+233 TAVPNTV
-243 AVPNMAAQNTVTQ
+243 VPNMAAQNAVVQ
-256 NAAASNMPTRNMP
+256 NVAVSNMT
-269 AQNMTASNA
+269 AQNMTASNTT
-278 AMPSQNLSNTDVQS
+278 MQSRNLSDTDVQS
-292 SRVYD
+292 GRVYD

-314 KDIVEI
+314 KNIVEI

>member
-43 KVITEKEVKNAESAI
+43 KVITEKEIKNAESAI
-58 DGMLNEH
+58 DGMLDEH

-71 ETKRDLE
+71 ETKRNLE

-128 KITAQAKKTFKPV
+128 KITAQAKKTFESV
-141 DASKIN
+141 EASKIN
-147 NLSNKTVS
+147 NLSNKTVLN
-155 SAKPVGHAAPVP
+155 AKPVVNAAPVS

-178 ASSDT
+178 ASSDI
-183 VTGTKNTASVKTQN
+183 VTGTKNTASVKKQN
-197 VSAQNMMSQNVS
+197 VSAQNMMSQHAAA
-209 TQNIM
+209 
-214 SQNVS
+214 
-219 TQNIM
+219 QNIM
-224 SQNTVVRNN
+224 SQNTVVRN
-233 AASNTAVLNA
+233 TAVPNTV
-243 AVPNMAAQNTVTQ
+243 VPNMAAQNAVVQ
-256 NAAASNMPTRNMP
+256 NVAVSNMT
-269 AQNMTASNA
+269 AQNMTASNTT
-278 AMPSQNLSNTDVQS
+278 MQSRNLSDTDVQS
-292 SRVYD
+292 GRVYD

-314 KDIVEI
+314 KNIVEI

>member
-128 KITAQAKKTFKPV
+128 KITAQAKKTFEPI

-183 VTGTKNTASVKTQN
+183 VTGTKNTASVKIQN
-197 VSAQNMMSQNVS
+197 VSAQNMMSQN
-209 TQNIM
+209 M
-214 SQNVS
+214 S